1 MKTRAFGFVLFA
13 YKWNMDFP
21 LTLGISITI
30 YVNFCEGGNGPE
42 MPRKAMSWLTP
53 WDNDSELR

>member
-1 MKTRAFGFVLFA
+1 MEHGFSLNT
-13 YKWNMDFP
+13 WDFHY
-21 LTLGISITI
+21 TI

-42 MPRKAMSWLTP
+42 MRRKAMSWLTP